1 MEGRIRSL
9 FLILGLGAFSPFLY
23 AAETKT
29 TDEVLDQELKPVI
42 QPEITRREFHES
54 RIDTENFEVS
64 GFFGL
69 LSIEDFGT
77 NPVYGARF
85 AYHVTEELFVEG
97 TIGQSQGGKTS
108 FETLTGGSPILTDEE
123 RTFNYYNI
131 AVGFNLLPGEV
142 FPTRS
147 ITYNSDLYVLGGIG
161 NTTFAGADR
170 YTLNAG
176 LGYRFYF
183 TDYLTLRT
191 DFRDHV
197 YTIDIF
203 GENKVAHNMELTFGL
218 SFFF

>member
-9 FLILGLGAFSPFLY
+9 FLILGLGAFSPLLI
-23 AAETKT
+23 AAESTS
-29 TDEVLDQELKPVI
+29 TDENKDQELKPVI

-54 RIDTENFEVS
+54 RIDSENFEVTV
-64 GFFGL
+64 FFGL

-97 TIGQSQGGKTS
+97 TIGQSQGGKS
-108 FETLTGGSPILTDEE
+108 SAELFNGNQFTDEE
-123 RTFNYYNI
+123 RMFNYYNAAI
-131 AVGFNLLPGEV
+131 GFNLLPGEV

-147 ITYNSDLYVLGGIG
+147 VTYNSDLYVIGGIG
-161 NTTFAGADR
+161 STTFAGADR
-170 YTLNAG
+170 YTINAG

-191 DFRDHV
+191 DFRDHI
-197 YTIDIF
+197 YTFDEF
-203 GENKVAHNMELTFGL
+203 GEEKIAHNLELTFGL